1 MQSQALI
8 GVEEQQSEGNYD
20 RSRFNALK
28 HGLTAKTAVFPGED
42 PQIFQTVVDVY
53 KVDLKT
59 QNQVEDDLA
68 EIAALAKWQMD
79 RAKAAQSARG
89 DHELLIRKEENS
101 QRDAI
106 AAAVIRS
113 RLFHDRQ
120 GPIELYPSKSQYF
133 KGPRTSC
140 SDEPDDPLDPI
151 KLILAAESTVAG
163 CRMLLREWEALRR
176 NVLSG
181 LSILSHEKLKMLRLM
196 GKQPIQA
203 MGDPEVAGV
212 FLACHALE
220 ARDGYA
226 FHELRSEIEEE
237 RFKDK
242 KVELKRWEGQGIKPG
257 DPTAAK
263 GVLLGIMDAAIER
276 LRLLERERQELAET
290 VAKRDE
296 EKLREEE
303 KKREEQTMRHV
314 DRCSRLMVRSI
325 ETIRKGHRDEERGW
339 GRTRRTREEQKKGG
353 EHGGQGGERRA
364 EVGGEEREFAECGT
378 GERERSANLVEGWPG
393 YAAEVQELRKRRQ
406 RELDALNAPRV
417 PDYARWKPPVVEELA
432 VTEDAVAVA
441 PLERVEDGGGTGV
454 AEAIPAGNGEVF
466 IAGDVTPLTLDNQGE
481 RANIQNGIGAGGG
494 GELNSPENC
503 DRGDADD
510 ASSGGEL
517 CPSRMEGSLTP
528 ALSPRERGFDAGDQ
542 IEVNSAG
549 NSEVFIEGSVTPLTF
564 EDQGERANIQNEI
577 GGGQLSVVSGQL
589 GTGQTVDDDG
599 AGGPGDR
606 GDGLCAAEPCRSGM
620 EGSLT
625 PAVCPRKREIN
636 AGDQT
641 GAGRP
646 MERLWKREKRRRQ
659 SRERKVAGIPVLDDE
674 ALDSIKGLL
683 PNSVAVLQNY
693 YASRNRGGVTRRE
706 GKASAM
712 AKTQR
717 GPGEHG

>member
-28 HGLTAKTAVFPGED
+28 HGLTAKTAIFPGED

-68 EIAALAKWQMD
+68 EIAALAKWHMD
-79 RAKAAQSARG
+79 RAKAAQSARI

-106 AAAVIRS
+106 AAAGIRS

-120 GPIELYPSKSQYF
+120 GPIELYPSKSEYY
-133 KGPRTSC
+133 KGPRTSY

-151 KLILAAESTVAG
+151 KLILEAEGTVAG
-163 CRMLLREWEALRR
+163 CQMLLREWEALRR
-176 NVLSG
+176 NLLSG

-203 MGDPEVAGV
+203 VGDPEAAQV

-237 RFKDK
+237 RFKNK
-242 KVELKRWEGQGIKPG
+242 KGELKRWDDQGIKPG
-257 DPTAAK
+257 DPAAARA
-263 GVLLGIMDAAIER
+263 VLLRIMDAAIER
-276 LRLLERERQELAET
+276 LRLLERKQQELAVT

-303 KKREEQTMRHV
+303 RKRDEQTIRHI
-314 DRCSRLMVRSI
+314 DRCSRLMTRNI

-339 GRTRRTREEQKKGG
+339 GRTRRAREERRKGG

-364 EVGGEEREFAECGT
+364 EGGGEEQETAECG
-378 GERERSANLVEGWPG
+378 NLVAAWPG
-393 YAAEVQELRKRRQ
+393 YEAEVLELRRKRQ

-417 PDYARWKPPVVEELA
+417 PDYARWKPPVVGGEQ
-432 VTEDAVAVA
+432 
-441 PLERVEDGGGTGV
+441 DGKDGVVDEGGTGAQ
-454 AEAIPAGNGEVF
+454 AEVREGASAGDGEVF
-466 IAGDVTPLTLDNQGE
+466 IEGSVTTLTLDNQGE
-481 RANIQNGIGAGGG
+481 RANIQNGIGGGQWSVVSG
-494 GELNSPENC
+494 QLGTGETVDDDGADGELSAPEGC

-528 ALSPRERGFDAGDQ
+528 TLFPWERGFNAGDQ
-542 IEVNSAG
+542 TEGNSARH
-549 NSEVFIEGSVTPLTF
+549 SEVLIEGVGAPLTL
-564 EDQGERANIQNEI
+564 DNQGERANIQNGI
-577 GGGQLSVVSGQL
+577 GGGQLSVTGSQLSVVRCQL
-589 GTGQTVDDDG
+589 GTGDAAADG
-599 AGGPGDR
+599 EGGGRLPGDG
-606 GDGLCAAEPCRSGM
+606 GDGLCAGEPCRSRM
-620 EGSLT
+620 EGALT
-625 PAVCPRKREIN
+625 EA
-636 AGDQT
+636 
-641 GAGRP
+641 
-646 MERLWKREKRRRQ
+646 ME
-659 SRERKVAGIPVLDDE
+659 
-674 ALDSIKGLL
+674 
-683 PNSVAVLQNY
+683 
-693 YASRNRGGVTRRE
+693 GG
-706 GKASAM
+706 
-712 AKTQR
+712 
-717 GPGEHG
+717 

>member
-1 MQSQALI
+1 MESQALI

-20 RSRFNALK
+20 RSRFNALT
-28 HGLTAKTAVFPGED
+28 HGLTAKTAVLPGED
-42 PQIFQTVVDVY
+42 PQLFQSVVEVY

-68 EIAALAKWQMD
+68 ESAALAKWQMD
-79 RAKAAQSARG
+79 RAKAVQSARL
-89 DHELLIRKEENS
+89 DHELLIRKDANS
-101 QRDAI
+101 LRDGV

-120 GPIELYPSKSQYF
+120 GPIELYPSKSEYY

-151 KLILAAESTVAG
+151 VLILQAENTVAG
-163 CRMLLREWEALRR
+163 CQMLRREWEALRR
-176 NVLSG
+176 NLLSG

-203 MGDPEVAGV
+203 VCDPEAAQV

-263 GVLLGIMDAAIER
+263 GVLLLIMDAAIER

-339 GRTRRTREEQKKGG
+339 GRTRRTREERKKGG

-364 EVGGEEREFAECGT
+364 EGGGEEREIAECGT
-378 GERERSANLVEGWPG
+378 SERERSANMVEGWPG

-432 VTEDAVAVA
+432 VGGDAVPVLGA
-441 PLERVEDGGGTGV
+441 EMDGKEGVEVEGATGAQADV
-454 AEAIPAGNGEVF
+454 REGHSAGDGEVF
-466 IAGDVTPLTLDNQGE
+466 IEGSVTPLTLEDQGERANIQNEIADGAGGDLSPEENCKRGDADDASCAGEACQSRMEGSLTPAFSSRERNSAGDQSEVNSVGDGEVLIEGRVTPLTLDNQGE
-481 RANIQNGIGAGGG
+481 RANIQNEIGDGAGGDLRP
-494 GELNSPENC
+494 GEKCE
-503 DRGDADD
+503 RGDADD
-510 ASSGGEL
+510 ASCAGEA
-517 CPSRMEGSLTP
+517 CQSAMEM
-528 ALSPRERGFDAGDQ
+528 EWD
-542 IEVNSAG
+542 E
-549 NSEVFIEGSVTPLTF
+549 
-564 EDQGERANIQNEI
+564 EI
-577 GGGQLSVVSGQL
+577 
-589 GTGQTVDDDG
+589 
-599 AGGPGDR
+599 
-606 GDGLCAAEPCRSGM
+606 
-620 EGSLT
+620 
-625 PAVCPRKREIN
+625 
-636 AGDQT
+636 
-641 GAGRP
+641 
-646 MERLWKREKRRRQ
+646 
-659 SRERKVAGIPVLDDE
+659 SREG
-674 ALDSIKGLL
+674 
-683 PNSVAVLQNY
+683 
-693 YASRNRGGVTRRE
+693 
-706 GKASAM
+706 

-717 GPGEHG
+717 EGRERGGLVTAGDDG

>member
-1 MQSQALI
+1 MESQALI
-8 GVEEQQSEGNYD
+8 GVEEQQSEGSYD

-79 RAKAAQSARG
+79 RAMSAQSARI

-106 AAAVIRS
+106 AAAGIRS

-120 GPIELYPSKSQYF
+120 GPIELYPSKSEYY

-151 KLILAAESTVAG
+151 KLILEAEGTVAG
-163 CRMLLREWEALRR
+163 CQMLLREWEALRR
-176 NVLSG
+176 NLLSG

-203 MGDPEVAGV
+203 VGDPEAAQV

-237 RFKDK
+237 RFKNK
-242 KVELKRWEGQGIKPG
+242 KGELKRWDDQGIKPG
-257 DPTAAK
+257 DPAAARA
-263 GVLLGIMDAAIER
+263 VLLRIMDAAIER
-276 LRLLERERQELAET
+276 LRLLERKQQELAEK

-296 EKLREEE
+296 ETLREEE
-303 KKREEQTMRHV
+303 RKREDQTLRHI

-339 GRTRRTREEQKKGG
+339 GRTRRERRQK
-353 EHGGQGGERRA
+353 GGERRA
-364 EVGGEEREFAECGT
+364 EGGGQEREIAESGN
-378 GERERSANLVEGWPG
+378 GGRERSGDLVEAWPG
-393 YAAEVQELRKRRQ
+393 YEAEVLELRRKRQ

-417 PDYARWKPPVVEELA
+417 PDYARWKPPVAGGEQDGKEG
-432 VTEDAVAVA
+432 
-441 PLERVEDGGGTGV
+441 VEDEGGTGARADV
-454 AEAIPAGNGEVF
+454 AEAISGGNGEVF
-466 IAGDVTPLTLDNQGE
+466 IEGSFTPLTLEDQGE
-481 RANIQNGIGAGGG
+481 RANIQNGIG
-494 GELNSPENC
+494 
-503 DRGDADD
+503 
-510 ASSGGEL
+510 
-517 CPSRMEGSLTP
+517 
-528 ALSPRERGFDAGDQ
+528 
-542 IEVNSAG
+542 
-549 NSEVFIEGSVTPLTF
+549 
-564 EDQGERANIQNEI
+564 
-577 GGGQLSVVSGQL
+577 GGQSGTAETL
-589 GTGQTVDDDG
+589 DDDG
-599 AGGPGDR
+599 AGGPGDG
-606 GDGLCAAEPCRSGM
+606 GDGSCDGDLSGSRV
-620 EGSLT
+620 EDSLT
-625 PAVCPRKREIN
+625 PALPPREREVN
-636 AGDQT
+636 ARDQA

-659 SRERKVAGIPVLDDE
+659 SRERKDAGITGLDEE

-683 PNSVAVLQNY
+683 PNSVAVLRDY
-693 YASRNRGGVTRRE
+693 YASKNRGGAARWREEKSRR
-706 GKASAM
+706 K
-712 AKTQR
+712 
-717 GPGEHG
+717 GEDPAGAG